1 MILVTG
7 ANSCIGEEVVRQL
20 VMSGMR
26 VKVFHDADDNL
37 SHLRSISDQID
48 FFQGDILDVTD
59 IYEAVSGVDG
69 VFHCAVIDERT
80 SATYEQRMKYN
91 VEGTANVVNAML
103 YHQVPKIIFFS
114 TLSALGAEPEKIAD
128 ENTKS
133 EKNEWTTE
141 QALSFIL
148 AEREIWRGSAEGLQ
162 VSVINSAE
170 VLSQDLKGSHLLAET
185 VNSLKSGKPD
195 IYPSDIY
202 YVSLKDLIQL
212 SLKIYHQGEWNKRWL
227 AIGGSDT
234 MLHFYQKVSQKYPS
248 EWKPRIM
255 KKSTVF
261 FKVVKDFIISTF
273 SGNNRSYRRVHGKR
287 LMTGL
292 KFDASQTTSAFDIR
306 WTSLEDFLSGK
317 QIN

>member
-7 ANSCIGEEVVRQL
+7 ATSTIGEEVVRQL
-20 VMSGMR
+20 LMSGIR
-26 VKVFHDADDNL
+26 VKVFHATDENL
-37 SHLRSISDQID
+37 SRLQSISNQID
-48 FFQGDILDVTD
+48 FVQGDVLDVTD
-59 IYEAVSGVDG
+59 VYESVSGVNG

-80 SATYEQRMKYN
+80 SATYEQRIKYN

-103 YHQVPKIIFFS
+103 YHQIPKIIFFS
-114 TLSALGAEPEKIAD
+114 TLSALGAEPQKVAD

-148 AEREIWRGSAEGLQ
+148 AEREIWRGSVEGLD

-170 VLSQDLKGSHLLAET
+170 VLIPDLKGSHLLSET
-185 VNSLKSGKPD
+185 ISSLKSGKVD
-195 IYPSDIY
+195 IYPSDVY
-202 YVSLKDLIQL
+202 YVSLKDLVQL

-234 MLHFYQKVSQKYPS
+234 MFNFYQKVAQKYPS
-248 EWKPRIM
+248 EWQPRVM

-261 FKVVKDFIISTF
+261 FKVIKDFIVSTF
-273 SGNNRSYRRVHGKR
+273 SGKNRSYRRVHGKK
-287 LMTGL
+287 LMSEM
-292 KFDASQTTSAFDIR
+292 KFDASHTTSTFDIQ
-306 WTSLEDFLSGK
+306 WTSLDDFLAGK
-317 QIN
+317 